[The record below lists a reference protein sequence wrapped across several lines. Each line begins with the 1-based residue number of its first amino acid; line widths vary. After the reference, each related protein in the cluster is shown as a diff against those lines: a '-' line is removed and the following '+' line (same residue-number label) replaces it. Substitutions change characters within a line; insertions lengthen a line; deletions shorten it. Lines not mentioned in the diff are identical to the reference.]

1 MTILALTINCQRDL
15 LFLIY
20 FQRISTLFLTYCA
33 VFFEHCFAQ
42 YKSVSSLVYT
52 TEQSQTQLP
61 SLNICQHDTTVH
73 WLADLYLR
81 SVGKLVF
88 PYVSHT
94 WTVAYFMGRCFA
106 CIVAFFVTYSMKPGR
121 RPHKYRNV
129 VHNAGFKRNWLF
141 IQ

>member
-1 MTILALTINCQRDL
+1 MSCQRDL

-20 FQRISTLFLTYCA
+20 FQRISTFFLTYCA

-88 PYVSHT
+88 LVFPYVSHT
-94 WTVAYFMGRCFA
+94 WTVAYFMGRCF
-106 CIVAFFVTYSMKPGR
+106 YSI
-121 RPHKYRNV
+121 
-129 VHNAGFKRNWLF
+129 KRLLVLWPFLLH
-141 IQ
+141 IQWSLDEGLISTGM